1 MDRFEEARIYAPH
14 LRGRG
19 KTVHS
24 RVGCGALTL
33 GKDVR
38 ALIHGLRLDRP
49 LEAYRAGGGIVI
61 WIIALV
67 VLAGCGGSSPSTSS
81 SANSPAN
88 SPAASSSPTVSAP
101 GSTEAPASVRG
112 PTPTLVPF
120 FDKLKANGSNTH
132 FDFSKV
138 LPGAT
143 CTVSVTV
150 IPDGTKPWKTVTFT
164 QRDFSQDLR
173 PKTADRGGTVS
184 WDVRNPPDQL
194 LNVDAGTWTG
204 DCRLYDR
211 NQPDFLVY
219 HQSSSLSFG
228 SLPATSS
235 TSAPASTH
243 SAPPVSGTPP
253 RSSTPSP

>member
-1 MDRFEEARIYAPH
+1 MDQLEEARIYASYP
-14 LRGRG
+14 RGHV
-19 KTVHS
+19 KTAHS

-33 GKDVR
+33 AKDVA
-38 ALIHGLRLDRP
+38 ALIHRLRLDRP
-49 LEAYRAGGGIVI
+49 LEAYRPCRGTVI

-67 VLAGCGGSSPSTSS
+67 VVAGCGGSSPSASS
-81 SANSPAN
+81 SANSPSN

-101 GSTEAPASVRG
+101 GSTEAPASVTR

-150 IPDGTKPWKTVTFT
+150 VPDGTKPWKTVTFT

-184 WDVRNPPDQL
+184 WDVRNPPDLL
-194 LNVDAGTWTG
+194 LNAAAGTWTG

-219 HQSSSLSFG
+219 HQSNSLSFG

>member
-1 MDRFEEARIYAPH
+1 MDRFEEARIYVPRP
-14 LRGRG
+14 RGRG
-19 KTVHS
+19 ERRTQGS
-24 RVGCGALTL
+24 GAALTL
-33 GKDVR
+33 AKGAR

-49 LEAYRAGGGIVI
+49 LEAYRACRGIVI
-61 WIIALV
+61 WIIALAV
-67 VLAGCGGSSPSTSS
+67 VAGCGGSSPSTSS
-81 SANSPAN
+81 SAN

-101 GSTEAPASVRG
+101 GSTEAPASVTR
-112 PTPTLVPF
+112 PPPTLVPF
-120 FDKLKANGSNTH
+120 FDKLKANGSETH
-132 FDFSKV
+132 FDFSRV

-173 PKTADRGGTVS
+173 PKTADRAGNVS
-184 WDVRNPPDQL
+184 WDVRNPPDLL
-194 LNVDAGTWTG
+194 LNAAAGTWTG

-211 NQPDFLVY
+211 NQPNFLVY

>member
-1 MDRFEEARIYAPH
+1 VIDRLEEARIHPPYP
-14 LRGRG
+14 RGHVE
-19 KTVHS
+19 TTHS
-24 RVGCGALTL
+24 RVGWDAPTL
-33 GKDVR
+33 AKDVL
-38 ALIHGLRLDRP
+38 ALIHRLFDRP
-49 LEAYRAGGGIVI
+49 LRARCGILI
-61 WIIALV
+61 WIIALTV
-67 VLAGCGGSSPSTSS
+67 VAGCGGSNPSAASPS
-81 SANSPAN
+81 NSPAG
-88 SPAASSSPTVSAP
+88 SSSPPVSAP
-101 GSTEAPASVRG
+101 PTPGAPASVAR

-150 IPDGTKPWKTVTFT
+150 VPDGTKPWKTVTFT

-173 PKTADRGGTVS
+173 PKTADRAGTVS
-184 WDVRNPPDQL
+184 WDVRNPPDLL
-194 LNVDAGTWTG
+194 LNAAAGTWTG
-204 DCRLYDR
+204 DCRLSDR
-211 NQPDFLVY
+211 DQPDFLVY
-219 HQSSSLSFG
+219 HQSNSLSFG